1 MRAGGVRRAALEA
14 ARAAGVPAS
23 RVPDFA
29 LKSRDPRQDLQ
40 YGESLLLVED
50 ARPYLAARRWL
61 AKARRTGGAAALL
74 ASGAVECV
82 LARFASAERLLSR
95 ALEKDAALADAWLFR
110 GIARSLKA
118 RSRKTHEGLLLALE
132 DFDRAVAL
140 RADGALHWRAE
151 LRHDLDNSAG
161 ALEDLERILARAP
174 AETWARVERGE
185 ILCETGRH
193 AEALSEFDALARK
206 HPRAPWALALRGR
219 TLATT
224 GRERESLP
232 DLRRAARLAPK
243 SGAARAWLSES
254 LRKLGR
260 YGEARRLLDEA
271 VKLEPGFAL
280 AWVWRG
286 RLKLLAGDLRGAAAD
301 LSRAIKLD
309 PRYQLAFA
317 WRGEALHKLGK
328 RARARRDFARVAP
341 LDLSRTWNA
350 VLREGQTLTPEARRA
365 AFERDTAEAAA

>member
-1 MRAGGVRRAALEA
+1 
-14 ARAAGVPAS
+14 
-23 RVPDFA
+23 VPDFL

-40 YGESLLLVED
+40 YGESLLLVD
-50 ARPYLAARRWL
+50 DPRPYVAARRWL

-82 LARFASAERLLSR
+82 LARFGAAEKLLSQ
-95 ALEKDAALADAWLFR
+95 ALEKDRTLADAWLFR

-118 RSRKTHEGLLLALE
+118 RSGKTHDGLVLALE

-151 LRHDLDNSAG
+151 LRHDLDDSAG
-161 ALEDLERILARAP
+161 ALEDLDGILERAP
-174 AETWARVERGE
+174 ADTWARVERGE
-185 ILCETGRH
+185 ILCEIGRH
-193 AEALSEFDALARK
+193 GEAMAEFDALARR

-224 GRERESLP
+224 GRERQSLP
-232 DLRRAARLAPK
+232 DLRKAARLAPK

-260 YGEARRLLDEA
+260 YEEARRELDAA
-271 VKLEPGFAL
+271 VRLEPGFAL

-286 RLKLLAGDLRGAAAD
+286 RLKLLSGDLRGAAAD
-301 LSRAIKLD
+301 LSRAIALD
-309 PRYQLAFA
+309 PRYRLAFA
-317 WRGEALHKLGK
+317 WRGEALHKLGR
-328 RARARRDFARVAP
+328 RAQAKRDFARVAP
-341 LDLSRTWNA
+341 LDLSRTWNP
-350 VLREGQTLTPEARRA
+350 VLREGQRLTPEARRA
-365 AFERDTAEAAA
+365 AFARDMEAAAA

>member
-1 MRAGGVRRAALEA
+1 MRAGGVREAALEA
-14 ARAAGVPAS
+14 ARAAGVPAA
-23 RVPDFA
+23 RVPDFV

-40 YGESLLLVED
+40 YGESLLLVD
-50 ARPYLAARRWL
+50 DPKPYLAARRWL
-61 AKARRTGGAAALL
+61 SKARRSGGAAALL

-82 LARFASAERLLSR
+82 LARFAAAERLLTL
-95 ALEKDAALADAWLFR
+95 ALKEDATLADAWLFR
-110 GIARSLKA
+110 GIARSLEA
-118 RSRKTHEGLLLALE
+118 RSLKTHEGLLLALK
-132 DFDRAVAL
+132 DLDRAVAL
-140 RADGALHWRAE
+140 RADGARHWRAE
-151 LRHDLDNSAG
+151 LRHDLDDHAG
-161 ALEDLERILARAP
+161 ALEDLDAILKESP
-174 AETWARVERGE
+174 GDTWSKVERGE
-185 ILCETGRH
+185 ILCEKGRH
-193 AEALSEFDALARK
+193 QEALAEFDALARK

-232 DLRRAARLAPK
+232 DLRLAARLAPK

-271 VKLEPGFAL
+271 VRLEPGFAL

-286 RLKLLAGDLRGAAAD
+286 RLKLLTGDLRGAAAD

-317 WRGEALHKLGK
+317 WRGEALHKLGR
-328 RARARRDFARVAP
+328 RAQARRDFARVAP
-341 LDLSRTWNA
+341 LDLSRTWNP
-350 VLREGQTLTPEARRA
+350 VLREGEPLTPEARRA
-365 AFERDTAEAAA
+365 AFERDLAEAAA